1 MEAGGG
7 ACAAARSYW
16 LAVTSLISSLS
27 LLFSN
32 TRVLSRFMDYLT
44 AILFFQHLHFHALV
58 QSESNLN
65 RNALKG
71 KKCLNPL
78 NFVKMTQN
86 CRS

>member
-7 ACAAARSYW
+7 ACAAARSHW

-44 AILFFQHLHFHALV
+44 AILSSAFTFSCSG
-58 QSESNLN
+58 SE
-65 RNALKG
+65 
-71 KKCLNPL
+71 
-78 NFVKMTQN
+78 
-86 CRS
+86 